1 MRRLTEHPES
11 FPYWIL
17 AAPLEFVMHVRWRGL
32 ELPAKVDVDRASRT
46 ESFGR
51 FSIEPLERGFG
62 TTIGNSLRRILLS
75 SIEGAA
81 ITTVTVSGVEHEF
94 TTIPG
99 MKEDVTDLLLNL
111 KGLVVSMDSDSDA
124 PKTMTLRAGGPGA
137 VTADLIEADPAI
149 RILNPDHVIATLT
162 EGVDLDIEMSVSS
175 GRGYSPASDRHVRS
189 ADEQVIG
196 QIEVDAIYSPVLRVR
211 FRVEDTRVGQ
221 RTNFDRLIMD
231 IWTDGT
237 VIPEMALTEAA
248 KILRKHLN
256 PFVQVEEPGDERVS
270 DDAAAAAAVDDSLVR
285 KLNTLLSELDFTVR
299 SANCLESGAIN
310 TVAELV
316 TRSESELLALRSF
329 GKTSLREVTK
339 KLEELDLALGM
350 RLPEGYQLPEAAYTG

>member
-1 MRRLTEHPES
+1 
-11 FPYWIL
+11 
-17 AAPLEFVMHVRWRGL
+17 MHVRWRGL
-32 ELPAKVDVDRASRT
+32 ELPAKVDVDRGSRT

-62 TTIGNSLRRILLS
+62 TTIGNSLRRIRLS

-81 ITTVTVSGVEHEF
+81 ITTVTVRGVEHEF

-99 MKEDVTDLLLNL
+99 MKEDVTDLILNL
-111 KGLVVSMDSDSDA
+111 KGLIVAMDSEGNS
-124 PKTMTLRAGGPGA
+124 PRTMTLSAGGPGA
-137 VTADLIEADPAI
+137 VTADLIAADPAI

-162 EGVDLDIEMSVSS
+162 ESTDLNIDMTVSR
-175 GRGYSPASDRHVRS
+175 GRGYSPASERHVRS
-189 ADEQVIG
+189 ADEQIIG
-196 QIEVDAIYSPVLRVR
+196 EIEVDAIYSPVLRVR

-221 RTNFDRLIMD
+221 KTNFDRLIMD

-285 KLNTLLSELDFTVR
+285 KLNTPVSEMDFTVR
-299 SANCLESGAIN
+299 SANCLESAAIE
-310 TVAELV
+310 TVSQLV

-339 KLEELDLALGM
+339 KLEEMDLALGM
-350 RLPEGYQLPEAAYTG
+350 RLPEGYQMPEAAYTG